1 VAAAFA
7 GLVAAGVILLVIM
20 TARRRSAPDTAKARG
35 GESVR
40 TT

>member
-1 VAAAFA
+1 
-7 GLVAAGVILLVIM
+7 VILLVIM
-20 TARRRSAPDTAKARG
+20 TARRRSAPDTSKAKARG